1 MAPNWIT
8 SFAFLAKYDDTSV
21 YESTFIKWWRRFSR
35 LDLSV
40 VVFVFW
46 WICCFSSFR
55 VLYQDFIIYCA
66 VDFRRWETRTQQ
78 KRKKKKKVAGCTHTH
93 TVRRHFILPFS
104 SFLTLPS
111 VQNGLI
117 HFYESW
123 WNKARDVECTSRH
136 RSLVQENLFFDEKF
150 NGLLVADGEEKSVK
164 RNPTL
169 EKPLGNLSVITR
181 PWWL

>member
-1 MAPNWIT
+1 VAPNWIT

-93 TVRRHFILPFS
+93 TVRRHFILPS

-136 RSLVQENLFFDEKF
+136 RSLVQENL
-150 NGLLVADGEEKSVK
+150 
-164 RNPTL
+164 TL
-169 EKPLGNLSVITR
+169 FWWKIQRAPSCGWWRKKCQKEPHLGKAAG
-181 PWWL
+181 